1 MSRSFTVTLGDNG
14 FLESVVA
21 TDGKGKSE
29 QIETPHPFAP
39 GKTTAATGIG
49 IVMTQENPTCCYWIQ
64 GGRAFRVC
72 W

>member
-1 MSRSFTVTLGDNG
+1 MPKTFTVTLADNG
-14 FLESVVA
+14 FLESVA
-21 TDGKGKSE
+21 AADGKGSAE
-29 QIETPHPFAP
+29 LIETPHPFSP

-49 IVMTQENPTCCYWIQ
+49 IVMTVENPTCCYWIQ